1 MEPLGLLGALL
12 GGYQQ
17 GRLTKQNRAIK
28 SAQLSRQQQENEAL
42 AKYREDSLELQRKRL
57 AGTEDPV
64 TKARR
69 DHFYKVIGAIRPD
82 INSRTDKLF
91 KSAQT
96 VDELNSGLE
105 GIHREYA
112 PRIKGLRGIYD
123 SSGLQD
129 IGSFDDLIYSEVPD
143 WVRSDKFD
151 PNMAPRPDLDMA
163 TFDKQIANAY
173 TNMSNRGIT
182 DPALQEQEL
191 AAVVNSHAART
202 GRSPESLWKYV
213 SGIRPN
219 QPIQSTTYQAVTG
232 PLTPTNLMDP
242 SLGAFKTKQDA
253 VGQSAT
259 EYSHAMP
266 PGMTGM
272 TAFRG
277 MLKDRHGVGQGTSAQ
292 LADEMMIDDIVTMF
306 KIPRIAQKYGL
317 NNIEDPVQ
325 FKRALEMYF
334 NPNTLNEFRGA
345 VNESQNF
352 GIDPEG
358 QRIPGYSNDTYGDF
372 SQGSFG
378 KGLSGLI
385 EQQPLNAQ
393 TTTYQPQTYN
403 DVSRIPLD
411 IQDRNALLQGDKIR
425 QDVSNA
431 VTSGELNASRLR
443 VARATEWAKISEA
456 DLDLQLK
463 ALKVVLDPLKYKLAV
478 ANFNLDDWYKKNQIG
493 IGNKRAS
500 ADWNRMLIDVGK
512 PLGQLLVS
520 ADNEVKSAGMTLT
533 TLFNQNIMTSAVFKT
548 NPTLLQKISNGDD
561 LTPAEMKSIQSDQS
575 LMTNQAVKLALT
587 RYSAA
592 LNERSAARSAM
603 TALKQQSMAL
613 SNLKE
618 PVITGNAPGTWDVD
632 DVWEAPPG
640 LDDETTPAP
649 APAPAGGGKPATTPS
664 PATKLAPAAA
674 PPKNTSKVATNPA
687 IISSAQEKFKK
698 KGSGGKSNTPPPT
711 QPKNTPKASTKV
723 VVPKDAFGP
732 PP

>member
-1 MEPLGLLGALL
+1 MQPLGLLGALL

-17 GRLTKQNRAIK
+17 GRLTKQNREVKA
-28 SAQLSRQQQENEAL
+28 AQLLRQQQENEAL
-42 AKYREDSLELQRKRL
+42 KKYREDSLELQRRRL
-57 AGTEDPV
+57 AATEDPV

-91 KSAQT
+91 RSAQT

-105 GIHREYA
+105 GIHREFA

-143 WVRSDKFD
+143 WVRSEKFD
-151 PNMAPRPDLDMA
+151 PNMAPKPDLDMA

-173 TNMSNRGIT
+173 TNLSNRGIT
-182 DPALQEQEL
+182 DPALQEQEI

-219 QPIQSTTYQAVTG
+219 QPVQNTTYQAVTG
-232 PLTPTNLMDP
+232 PLTPTTMMDP
-242 SLGAFKTKQDA
+242 SLGAFETKQDA
-253 VGQSAT
+253 AGQSTT

-266 PGMTGM
+266 PGMTGL
-272 TAFRG
+272 TAFKG
-277 MLKDRHGVGQGTSAQ
+277 LLKDRHGVGQGTSEQ

-306 KIPRIAQKYGL
+306 KLPQIAQKYGL

-334 NPNTLNEFRGA
+334 NPNILNEFRGA
-345 VNESQNF
+345 VNRSQNF
-352 GIDPEG
+352 GIGADG
-358 QRIPGYSNDTYGDF
+358 QQIPFYSNDPYGDF
-372 SQGSFG
+372 SQSSFG
-378 KGLSGLI
+378 KGLAGI
-385 EQQPLNAQ
+385 IQQQPLNAQ
-393 TTTYQPQTYN
+393 TTTYKPITYN
-403 DVSRIPLD
+403 DVTRIPLD

-425 QDVSNA
+425 QDVNNA

-493 IGNKRAS
+493 ISGKRAS

-512 PLGQLLVS
+512 PLGQLLTS
-520 ADNEVKSAGMTLT
+520 ADNEVKSSGMNLT
-533 TLFNQNIMTSAVFKT
+533 TLLSQNTLASAVFQA
-548 NPTLLQKISNGDD
+548 NPALAQKISSGQE
-561 LTPAEMKSIQSDQS
+561 LTPEDIKSIQGNQA
-575 LMTNQAVKLALT
+575 LMTNQAVRLAT
-587 RYSAA
+587 ERYTAA
-592 LNERSAARSAM
+592 LNERSAAKSAM
-603 TALKQQSMAL
+603 LALKQQSMAL

-618 PVITGNAPGTWDVD
+618 PVVTGNAPGSYFSDPWEEPPGVD
-632 DVWEAPPG
+632 DK
-640 LDDETTPAP
+640 TPAP
-649 APAPAGGGKPATTPS
+649 TTPTPGAGGKVTPPASRPTKPATTP
-664 PATKLAPAAA
+664 A
-674 PPKNTSKVATNPA
+674 PPPNTSKVQTNPK
-687 IISSAQEKFKK
+687 IITGAQEKFKN
-698 KGSGGKSNTPPPT
+698 KGKGGKKPETTTPP
-711 QPKNTPKASTKV
+711 KNAGKPATKV
-723 VVPKDAFGP
+723 VVPKDDWGDP
-732 PP
+732 P

>member
-1 MEPLGLLGALL
+1 MQPLGLLGALL

-17 GRLTKQNRAIK
+17 GRLTKQNREVKA
-28 SAQLSRQQQENEAL
+28 AQLLRQQQENEAL
-42 AKYREDSLELQRKRL
+42 KKYREDSLELQRKRL
-57 AGTEDPV
+57 AATEDPV

-91 KSAQT
+91 RSAQT

-105 GIHREYA
+105 GIHREFA

-143 WVRSDKFD
+143 WVRSEKFD
-151 PNMAPRPDLDMA
+151 PNLAPKPDLDMA

-173 TNMSNRGIT
+173 TNLSNRGIT
-182 DPALQEQEL
+182 DPALQEQEI

-219 QPIQSTTYQAVTG
+219 QPVQNTTYQAVTG
-232 PLTPTNLMDP
+232 PLTPTTMMDP
-242 SLGAFKTKQDA
+242 SLGAFETKQDA
-253 VGQSAT
+253 AGQSTT

-266 PGMTGM
+266 PGMTGL
-272 TAFRG
+272 TAFKG
-277 MLKDRHGVGQGTSAQ
+277 LLKDRHGVGQGTSEQ

-306 KIPRIAQKYGL
+306 KLPQIAQKYGL

-334 NPNTLNEFRGA
+334 NPNILNEFRGA
-345 VNESQNF
+345 VNRSQNF
-352 GIDPEG
+352 GIGADG
-358 QRIPGYSNDTYGDF
+358 QQIPFYSNDPYGDF
-372 SQGSFG
+372 SQSSFG
-378 KGLSGLI
+378 KGLAGI
-385 EQQPLNAQ
+385 IQQQPLNAQ
-393 TTTYQPQTYN
+393 TTTYKPVTYN
-403 DVSRIPLD
+403 DVTRIPLD

-425 QDVSNA
+425 QDVNNA

-478 ANFNLDDWYKKNQIG
+478 ANFNLDDWYKRNQIG
-493 IGNKRAS
+493 ISGKRAS

-512 PLGQLLVS
+512 PLGQLLTS
-520 ADNEVKSAGMTLT
+520 ADNEVKSSGMNLT
-533 TLFNQNIMTSAVFKT
+533 TLLSQNMTASAVFQS
-548 NPTLLQKISNGDD
+548 NPALAQKISSGQE
-561 LTPAEMKSIQSDQS
+561 LTAEDIKSIQGNQA
-575 LMTNQAVKLALT
+575 LMTNQAVRMAT
-587 RYSAA
+587 DRYSAA
-592 LNERSAARSAM
+592 LNERNAAKSAM

-618 PVITGNAPGTWDVD
+618 PVITDNAPGTFDVD
-632 DVWEAPPG
+632 DGWEAPPG
-640 LDDETTPAP
+640 LDDKTTPEP
-649 APAPAGGGKPATTPS
+649 ATAGGGKPATTPS
-664 PATKLAPAAA
+664 PATKPASAAA
-674 PPKNTSKVATNPA
+674 PPKNTSRVATNPA

-698 KGSGGKSNTPPPT
+698 KGSGGKSNTTPPT
-711 QPKNTPKASTKV
+711 PPKNTPKASTKV
-723 VVPKDAFGP
+723 IVPKDDFGP